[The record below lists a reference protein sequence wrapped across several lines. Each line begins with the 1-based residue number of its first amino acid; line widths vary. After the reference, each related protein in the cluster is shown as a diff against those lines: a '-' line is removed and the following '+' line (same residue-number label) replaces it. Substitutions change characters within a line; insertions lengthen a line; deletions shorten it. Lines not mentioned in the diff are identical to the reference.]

1 MTLGELAQLVGDK
14 VNMTDAK
21 TLSLIK
27 RYAERRHSMLC
38 RMGLWRELLNLYSIT
53 AKAGEPELILP
64 PQVSTLVALRTDDAN
79 IMPADA
85 CYLFMT
91 DPSVW
96 KNIGTPTMF
105 HDLPSVATREP
116 PLGQQLSVESTSPSD
131 VSGQVFIRGEWR
143 GEWREEEVALTG
155 TSPVTTAAHFDVLF
169 SVTKH
174 LSVQGNVLI
183 KRAGDGVQIAELHT
197 GELVRHYRRI
207 RLLETPKVDTALV
220 VLAKRTVHPLR
231 ADGDST
237 AFDGL
242 DLPLEAFVLA
252 DVYEWLRQTGDANE
266 KRAEAMALVEHLK
279 RAEFYQE
286 AQQQRLVPQVWG
298 SETTE
303 YDTLYGGI

>member
-1 MTLGELAQLVGDK
+1 MTLAELAQLVGEK
-14 VNMTDAK
+14 VNMTDQK
-21 TLSLIK
+21 TLKLIK

-53 AKAGEPELILP
+53 AKAGAPEVILP

-91 DPSVW
+91 APSVW

-105 HDLPSVATREP
+105 HELPSVSTRTP
-116 PLGQQLSVESTSPSD
+116 PLGQQLSIESTSPSD
-131 VSGQVFIRGEWR
+131 VSVAVFIEGEWS
-143 GEWREEEVALTG
+143 GERRWEELALTG
-155 TSPVTTAAHFDVLF
+155 TSPVVTNAHFDVVF
-169 SVTKH
+169 SITKPQT
-174 LSVQGNVLI
+174 QGDVLI
-183 KRAGDGVQIAELHT
+183 KRAGDGEQIGSLHG
-197 GELVRHYRRI
+197 GEYVRRYRRI
-207 RLLETPKVDTALV
+207 RLLETPKEDTRLV
-220 VLAKRTVHPLR
+220 ILAKRTVAPLR
-231 ADGDST
+231 ADGDET

-266 KRAEAMALVEHLK
+266 KRSEAVALVEHLK

-286 AQQQRLVPQVWG
+286 AQQQRLVPHVWG
-298 SETTE
+298 SEVGE
-303 YDTLYGGI
+303 YDSLHGGI